1 MTRNC
6 SFEGLLCKAGYGTV
20 HKLLGTKMKHLF
32 LAFRG
37 QLDSQ
42 QMALV
47 LQKCGPSTK
56 RFGFFFRLQIRVLR
70 LLQTLILVRLLGL
83 LDFCLLPELETTA
96 VAYKVSFATVYRQYP
111 RIPWLALY
119 DKAPFDAKIRR
130 RGVDRGSFG
139 WLWVSIPLLSC
150 CWFLVVLSRL
160 PLFATQFCMAHKKG

>member
-47 LQKCGPSTK
+47 LLQKCGPSTK

-96 VAYKVSFATVYRQYP
+96 ASPTKSHLQPCTDSTLGFHGSTREIGCLVKYP
-111 RIPWLALY
+111 TPTR
-119 DKAPFDAKIRR
+119 
-130 RGVDRGSFG
+130 VT
-139 WLWVSIPLLSC
+139 PLSTTL
-150 CWFLVVLSRL
+150 
-160 PLFATQFCMAHKKG
+160 